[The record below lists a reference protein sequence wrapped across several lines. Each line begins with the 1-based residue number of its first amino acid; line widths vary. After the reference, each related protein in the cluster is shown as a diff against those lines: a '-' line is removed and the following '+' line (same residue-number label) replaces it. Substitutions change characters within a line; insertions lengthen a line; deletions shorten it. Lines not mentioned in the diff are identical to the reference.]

1 MVRSLWSAATGMN
14 AQQTNVDTISNNLA
28 NVNTT
33 GYKAQGAQFKSLLY
47 QELQTV
53 TTTAN
58 GEPKPVTSQVGL
70 GVRTAS
76 INQYFSQGSFLNT
89 DNPAGMAISGDG
101 FFSYFDTDGT
111 TRLYTRNG
119 NFSWALATNGGTDL
133 VLTTSDGNRV
143 LGVNGAEIRVTGNL
157 VASRITIDG
166 EGKIYYPNDDGVPT
180 QINNLQIG
188 LWQFPNRE
196 GLERVGSAAW
206 KETEA
211 SGAAVRETDAN
222 GNAVANATFER
233 STIVQGYLEGS
244 NVNVATEMVN
254 LIVAQRAYEMNS
266 TAIQTTDE
274 MMQTANSL
282 KR

>member
-28 NVNTT
+28 NVNTV

-58 GEPKPVTSQVGL
+58 GEPKPTNSQVGL
-70 GVRTAS
+70 GVRTS
-76 INQYFSQGSFLNT
+76 TINQFFSQGSFQNS
-89 DNPAGMAISGDG
+89 DNPAARALSGDG
-101 FFSYFDTDGT
+101 FFAYMAADGET
-111 TRLYTRNG
+111 VQYTRNG
-119 NFSWALATNGGTDL
+119 NFTWALQETGGNVL
-133 VLTTSDGNRV
+133 ELTTAEGNPVLDTNLNPILVESD
-143 LGVNGAEIRVTGNL
+143 A
-157 VASRITIDG
+157 VASRITIGSD
-166 EGKIYYPNDDGVPT
+166 GKIYYPDEKGVP
-180 QINNLQIG
+180 QQIG
-188 LWQFPNRE
+188 DAQIGIWQFRNRE

-206 KETEA
+206 IETAA
-211 SGAAVRETDAN
+211 SGEPISEAENPDGLKLT
-222 GNAVANATFER
+222 E
-233 STIVQGYLEGS
+233 IVQGYLEGS

-274 MMQTANSL
+274 MMQTANGL

>member
-33 GYKAQGAQFKSLLY
+33 GFKAQGAQFKSLLY

-58 GEPKPVTSQVGL
+58 GDPKPTTSQVGL
-70 GVRTAS
+70 GVRTS
-76 INQYFSQGSFLNT
+76 TINQFFSQGSFQDS
-89 DNPAGMAISGDG
+89 DNPAALAISGDG
-101 FFSYFDTDGT
+101 FFKYQGATAGEFY
-111 TRLYTRNG
+111 YTRNG
-119 NFSWALATNGGTDL
+119 NFTWALAQAGGTDL
-133 VLTTSDGNRV
+133 VLTTAEGNKV
-143 LGVNGAEIRVTGNL
+143 LSVDNQEIVVTGNA
-157 VASRITIDG
+157 VASRITIGGD
-166 EGKIYYPNDDGVPT
+166 GKIYYPNAEGVPT
-180 QINNLQIG
+180 EVGPQIG
-188 LWQFPNRE
+188 LFQFANRE
-196 GLERVGSAAW
+196 GLQRVGSAAW
-206 KETEA
+206 QATTA
-211 SGAAVRETDAN
+211 SGQEINENNAAN
-222 GNAVANATFER
+222 GIKKSE
-233 STIVQGYLEGS
+233 IVQGYLEGS

>member
-47 QELQTV
+47 QELQTI

-58 GEPKPVTSQVGL
+58 GNPKPTTSQVGL
-70 GVRTAS
+70 GVRTS
-76 INQYFSQGSFLNT
+76 TINQYFSQGSFQENA
-89 DNPAGMAISGDG
+89 NPAAIAISGDG
-101 FFSYFDTDGT
+101 FFKYQGATDGEV
-111 TRLYTRNG
+111 LYTRNG
-119 NFSWALATNGGTDL
+119 NFTWALDNGNAL
-133 VLTTSDGNRV
+133 VLTTAEGNKV
-143 LGVNGAEIRVTGNL
+143 LGINDNPIQVNGNF
-157 VASRITIDG
+157 VASRITIGGD
-166 EGKIYYPNDDGVPT
+166 GKIYYPDDKGVP
-180 QINNLQIG
+180 QEVNGQQIG

-196 GLERVGSAAW
+196 GLQRVGSVAW
-206 KETEA
+206 QETAA
-211 SGAAVRETDAN
+211 SGAAINENQGGAN
-222 GNAVANATFER
+222 IKKSEL
-233 STIVQGYLEGS
+233 VQGYLEGS

>member
-33 GYKAQGAQFKSLLY
+33 GFKAQGAQFKSLLY

-58 GEPKPVTSQVGL
+58 GAPKPTTSQVGL
-70 GVRTAS
+70 GVRTS
-76 INQYFSQGSFLNT
+76 TLNQFFSQGSFQEST
-89 DNPAGMAISGDG
+89 NPAALAISGDG
-101 FFSYFDTDGT
+101 FFKYQGATAGEVF
-111 TRLYTRNG
+111 YTRNG
-119 NFSWALATNGGTDL
+119 NFTWALAATGGTDL
-133 VLTTSDGNRV
+133 VLTTAEGNKV
-143 LGVNGAEIRVTGNL
+143 LDVNNQPITVTGNR
-157 VASRITIDG
+157 VASRITIGGD
-166 EGKIYYPNDDGVPT
+166 GKIYYPDDQGVP
-180 QINNLQIG
+180 QPVNNLQIG
-188 LWQFPNRE
+188 LFQFPNRE
-196 GLERVGSAAW
+196 GLQRVGSAAW
-206 KETEA
+206 QETAA
-211 SGAAVRETDAN
+211 SGVVINENNAN
-222 GNAVANATFER
+222 NGIRKSE
-233 STIVQGYLEGS
+233 IVQGYLEGS

>member
-1 MVRSLWSAATGMN
+1 MN

-33 GYKAQGAQFKSLLY
+33 GFKAQGAQFKSLLY

-58 GEPKPVTSQVGL
+58 GQPKPTTSQVGL
-70 GVRTAS
+70 GVRTS
-76 INQYFSQGSFLNT
+76 TLNQYFSQGSFL
-89 DNPAGMAISGDG
+89 DNANPSALAISGDG
-101 FFSYFDTDGT
+101 FFSYLDTDGQT
-111 TRLYTRNG
+111 KLYTRNG
-119 NFSWALATNGGTDL
+119 NFTWALAAAGGTDL
-133 VLTTSDGNRV
+133 VLTTAEGNKV
-143 LGVNGAEIRVTGNL
+143 LDINGAEIRLAGDM
-157 VASRITIDG
+157 VASRITIGGDG
-166 EGKIYYPNDDGVPT
+166 KVYYPDANGVPVD
-180 QINNLQIG
+180 QGKQIG
-188 LWQFPNRE
+188 LYQFRNRE

-206 KETEA
+206 KQTVA
-211 SGAAVRETDAN
+211 SGEVINENNAA
-222 GNAVANATFER
+222 GNIKKSE
-233 STIVQGYLEGS
+233 IVQGYLEGS

>member
-33 GYKAQGAQFKSLLY
+33 GFKAQGAQFKSLLY

-58 GEPKPVTSQVGL
+58 GEPKPTNSQVGL
-70 GVRTAS
+70 GVRTS
-76 INQYFSQGSFLNT
+76 TINQFFSQGSFQNS
-89 DNPAGMAISGDG
+89 DNPAALALSGDG
-101 FFSYFDTDGT
+101 FFAYQAADGET
-111 TRLYTRNG
+111 IHYTRNG
-119 NFSWALATNGGTDL
+119 NFTWARAVVGGTDL
-133 VLTTSDGNRV
+133 VLTTAEGNKV
-143 LGVNGAEIRVTGNL
+143 LDINGNEIRVTGNA
-157 VASRITIDG
+157 VASRITIGGD
-166 EGKIYYPNDDGVPT
+166 GKIYYPDDKGVP
-180 QINNLQIG
+180 QPVNNLQIG
-188 LWQFPNRE
+188 IWQFSNRE

-206 KETEA
+206 IQSAA
-211 SGAAVRETDAN
+211 SGEPILEEGAAGIKRTE
-222 GNAVANATFER
+222 
-233 STIVQGYLEGS
+233 IVQGYLEGS

-274 MMQTANSL
+274 MMQTANQL

>member
-58 GEPKPVTSQVGL
+58 GDPKPTNSQVGL
-70 GVRTAS
+70 GVRTS
-76 INQYFSQGSFLNT
+76 TINQFFSQGSFQT
-89 DNPAGMAISGDG
+89 SDNPAALALSGDG
-101 FFSYFDTDGT
+101 FFSYFDTDGAT
-111 TRLYTRNG
+111 QLYTRNG
-119 NFSWALATNGGTDL
+119 NFTWALKEAGGTNL
-133 VLTTSDGNRV
+133 VLTTAEGNKV
-143 LGVNGAEIRVTGNL
+143 LDINGQEIEVAGA
-157 VASRITIDG
+157 VASRITIGGD
-166 EGKIYYPNDDGVPT
+166 GKIYYPNAEGVPT
-180 QINNLQIG
+180 EVGKQIG
-188 LWQFPNRE
+188 IWQFTNRE

-206 KETEA
+206 KQTAA
-211 SGAAVRETDAN
+211 SGEALNENNAANIKKSE
-222 GNAVANATFER
+222 
-233 STIVQGYLEGS
+233 IVQGYLEGS

>member
-53 TTTAN
+53 TTTSN
-58 GEPKPVTSQVGL
+58 GAPKPTTSQVGL
-70 GVRTAS
+70 GVRTS
-76 INQYFSQGSFLNT
+76 TINQFFSQGSFLNS
-89 DNPAGMAISGDG
+89 DNPAAMAISGDG
-101 FFSYFDTDGT
+101 FFGYFDADGT
-111 TRLYTRNG
+111 TPLYTRNG
-119 NFSWALATNGGTDL
+119 NFTWALAETGGTDL
-133 VLTTSDGNRV
+133 VLTTAEGNKVIGIDGQ
-143 LGVNGAEIRVTGNL
+143 EIKVTGNL
-157 VASRITIDG
+157 VASRITIGGD
-166 EGKIYYPNDDGVPT
+166 GKIYYPDDQGVPT
-180 QINNLQIG
+180 QVGNFQIEMF
-188 LWQFPNRE
+188 QFPNRE

-206 KETEA
+206 KETAA
-211 SGAAVRETDAN
+211 SGEVIKESTAGAN
-222 GNAVANATFER
+222 TIKISE
-233 STIVQGYLEGS
+233 IVQGYLEGS

>member
-47 QELQTV
+47 QELQTI

-58 GEPKPVTSQVGL
+58 GAPKPTTSQVGL
-70 GVRTAS
+70 GVRTS
-76 INQYFSQGSFLNT
+76 TINQYFSQGSFQENA
-89 DNPAGMAISGDG
+89 NPAAIAISGDG
-101 FFSYFDTDGT
+101 FFKYQGATDGEV
-111 TRLYTRNG
+111 LYTRNG
-119 NFSWALATNGGTDL
+119 NFTWALDNGNAL
-133 VLTTSDGNRV
+133 VLTTAEGNKVLGINDNPIQVDGNF
-143 LGVNGAEIRVTGNL
+143 
-157 VASRITIDG
+157 VASRITIGGD
-166 EGKIYYPNDDGVPT
+166 GKIYYPDAQGVPQEVNGQ
-180 QINNLQIG
+180 QIS

-196 GLERVGSAAW
+196 GLQRIGSVAW
-206 KETEA
+206 QQTAA
-211 SGAAVRETDAN
+211 SGAAIDENQGGAN
-222 GNAVANATFER
+222 IKR
-233 STIVQGYLEGS
+233 SELVQGYLEGS

>member
-58 GEPKPVTSQVGL
+58 GDPKPVTSQVGL
-70 GVRTAS
+70 GVRTSS
-76 INQYFSQGSFLNT
+76 INQYFSQGSLLNS

-101 FFSYFDTDGT
+101 FFSYLDTDGT

-119 NFSWALATNGGTDL
+119 NFTWALAGNGSTDL
-133 VLTTSDGNRV
+133 VLTTAEGNKV
-143 LGVNGAEIRVTGNL
+143 LSTNNAEIRVTGNL
-157 VASRITIDG
+157 VASRITID
-166 EGKIYYPNDDGVPT
+166 EDGKIYYPDAEGVP
-180 QINNLQIG
+180 QQVNGLQIG

-206 KETEA
+206 RQTAA
-211 SGAAVRETDAN
+211 SGAAIPEAN
-222 GNAVANATFER
+222 SANNIRR
-233 STIVQGYLEGS
+233 SSIIQGYLEGS

>member
-33 GYKAQGAQFKSLLY
+33 GFKAQGAQFKSLLY

-58 GEPKPVTSQVGL
+58 GAPKPTTSQVGL
-70 GVRTAS
+70 GVRTS
-76 INQYFSQGSFLNT
+76 TLNQFFSQGSFQESA
-89 DNPAGMAISGDG
+89 NPAALAISGDG
-101 FFSYFDTDGT
+101 FFKYQGATAGEVF
-111 TRLYTRNG
+111 YTRNG
-119 NFSWALATNGGTDL
+119 NFTWALAATGGTDL
-133 VLTTSDGNRV
+133 VLTTAEGNKVLDVNNQPITVAGNR
-143 LGVNGAEIRVTGNL
+143 
-157 VASRITIDG
+157 VASRITIGGD
-166 EGKIYYPNDDGVPT
+166 GKIYYPDDQGVP
-180 QINNLQIG
+180 QPVNNLQIG
-188 LWQFPNRE
+188 LFQFPNRE
-196 GLERVGSAAW
+196 GLQRVGSAAW
-206 KETEA
+206 QETAA
-211 SGAAVRETDAN
+211 SGVVINENNAN
-222 GNAVANATFER
+222 NGIRKSE
-233 STIVQGYLEGS
+233 IVQGYLEGS

>member
-28 NVNTT
+28 NVNTV
-33 GYKAQGAQFKSLLY
+33 GYKAQGTQFKSLLY

-58 GEPKPVTSQVGL
+58 GTPKPTNSQVGL
-70 GVRTAS
+70 GVRTS
-76 INQYFSQGSFLNT
+76 TINQFFSQGSFQNS
-89 DNPAGMAISGDG
+89 DNPAALAISGDG
-101 FFSYFDTDGT
+101 FFSYMDADGET
-111 TRLYTRNG
+111 QLYTRNG
-119 NFSWALATNGGTDL
+119 NFTWALTETGGTT
-133 VLTTSDGNRV
+133 VELTTAEGNPVLDIDGNAITID
-143 LGVNGAEIRVTGNL
+143 NAI
-157 VASRITIDG
+157 ASRITIGGD
-166 EGKIYYPNDDGVPT
+166 GKIYYPNEEGVPEPV
-180 QINNLQIG
+180 NNLQIG
-188 LWQFPNRE
+188 IWQFRNRE

-206 KETEA
+206 KQTAA
-211 SGAAVRETDAN
+211 SGEPVLEADADN
-222 GNAVANATFER
+222 IKVSE
-233 STIVQGYLEGS
+233 IVQGYLEGS

-274 MMQTANSL
+274 MMQTANGL

>member
-14 AQQTNVDTISNNLA
+14 AQQVNVDTISNNLA

-58 GEPKPVTSQVGL
+58 GAPKPTNSQVGL
-70 GVRTAS
+70 GVRTS
-76 INQYFSQGSFLNT
+76 TINQFFSQGSFLT
-89 DNPAGMAISGDG
+89 SDNPASLALGGDG
-101 FFSYFDTDGT
+101 FFSYFDTDGQT
-111 TRLYTRNG
+111 QLYTRNG
-119 NFSWALATNGGTDL
+119 NFTWALAEVGGTDL
-133 VLTTSDGNRV
+133 VLTTAEGNKVLDINGEEITVDGNR
-143 LGVNGAEIRVTGNL
+143 
-157 VASRITIDG
+157 VASRITIGGD
-166 EGKIYYPNDDGVPT
+166 GKIYYPDDQGVPQ
-180 QINNLQIG
+180 QINGLQIG

-206 KETEA
+206 KETAA
-211 SGAAVRETDAN
+211 SGAAINENEAD
-222 GNAVANATFER
+222 GNIKR
-233 STIVQGYLEGS
+233 SELVQGYLEGS

-266 TAIQTTDE
+266 TAIQTTDQ

>member
-53 TTTAN
+53 TTTTN
-58 GEPKPVTSQVGL
+58 GNPKPVTSQVGL
-70 GVRTAS
+70 GTRTSA
-76 INQYFSQGSFLNT
+76 INQYFKQGSFLNN
-89 DNPAGMAISGDG
+89 DNPAALAISGDG
-101 FFSYFDTDGT
+101 FFAYQDIDGT
-111 TRLYTRNG
+111 TPIYTRNG
-119 NFSWALATNGGTDL
+119 NFTWALNGNNGGL
-133 VLTTSDGNRV
+133 VLTTAEGNRV
-143 LGVNGAEIRVTGNL
+143 LGINNQPIVVTGNDR
-157 VASRITIDG
+157 VASRITIDA
-166 EGKIYYPNDDGVPT
+166 EGKIYYPNAEGVPE
-180 QINNLQIG
+180 QVNGMQIG
-188 LWQFPNRE
+188 LWQFANRE
-196 GLERVGSAAW
+196 GLERVGSASW
-206 KETEA
+206 KVTTA
-211 SGAAVRETDAN
+211 SGAARPEFAQ
-222 GNAVANATFER
+222 GGGAVAGIVR
-233 STIVQGYLEGS
+233 STLAQGYLEGS

>member
-28 NVNTT
+28 NVNTV

-58 GEPKPVTSQVGL
+58 GTPKPTNSQVGL
-70 GVRTAS
+70 GVRTS
-76 INQYFSQGSFLNT
+76 TINQFFSQGSFQNS
-89 DNPAGMAISGDG
+89 DNPAALAISGDG
-101 FFSYFDTDGT
+101 FFSYMDADGET
-111 TRLYTRNG
+111 QLYTRNG
-119 NFSWALATNGGTDL
+119 NFTWALTETGGTT
-133 VLTTSDGNRV
+133 VELTTAEGNPV
-143 LGVNGAEIRVTGNL
+143 LDINGNAITIDNAI
-157 VASRITIDG
+157 ASRITIGGD
-166 EGKIYYPNDDGVPT
+166 GKIYYPNEEGVPEPV
-180 QINNLQIG
+180 NDLQIG
-188 LWQFPNRE
+188 IWQFRNRE

-206 KETEA
+206 KQTAA
-211 SGAAVRETDAN
+211 SGEPVLEAEADDIKVSE
-222 GNAVANATFER
+222 
-233 STIVQGYLEGS
+233 IVQGYLEGS

>member
-33 GYKAQGAQFKSLLY
+33 GYKAQVAQFKSLLY

-58 GEPKPVTSQVGL
+58 GAPKPVTSQVGL
-70 GVRTAS
+70 GTRTSS
-76 INQYFSQGSFLNT
+76 INQLFKQGSYLSS
-89 DNPAGMAISGDG
+89 DNPSALAIGGDG
-101 FFSYFDTDGT
+101 FFSYLDIDGT
-111 TRLYTRNG
+111 TKLYTRNG
-119 NFSWALATNGGTDL
+119 NFTWALQEDKTTL
-133 VLTTSDGNRV
+133 VLTTAEGNKV
-143 LGVNGAEIRVTGNL
+143 LSTQGAQITVPGGR
-157 VASRITIDG
+157 VASRITIDA
-166 EGKIYYPNDDGVPT
+166 EGKIFYPDDQGVP
-180 QINNLQIG
+180 QPVNNQQIG
-188 LWQFPNRE
+188 LWQFRNRE

-206 KETEA
+206 KKTDA
-211 SGAAVRETDAN
+211 SGDEILENGQGAN
-222 GNAVANATFER
+222 NNIKR
-233 STIVQGYLEGS
+233 SEIVQGYLEGS
-244 NVNVATEMVN
+244 NVNVANEMVN

>member
-33 GYKAQGAQFKSLLY
+33 GFKAQGAQFKSLLY

-53 TTTAN
+53 TTTTN
-58 GEPKPVTSQVGL
+58 GNPKPTNSQVGL
-70 GVRTAS
+70 GVRTS
-76 INQYFSQGSFLNT
+76 TINQFFSQGSFQDS
-89 DNPAGMAISGDG
+89 DNPAAVAISGDG
-101 FFSYFDTDGT
+101 FFSYFDTDGQT
-111 TRLYTRNG
+111 QLYTRNG
-119 NFSWALATNGGTDL
+119 NFTWALAAANSTDL
-133 VLTTSDGNRV
+133 VLTTAEGNKV
-143 LGVNGAEIRVTGNL
+143 LDSTGKEIRVTGNA
-157 VASRITIDG
+157 VASRITIGSDG
-166 EGKIYYPNDDGVPT
+166 KFYYPNAEGVPT
-180 QINNLQIG
+180 EIPGTGILG

-196 GLERVGSAAW
+196 GLQRVGSAAW
-206 KETEA
+206 AETAA
-211 SGAAVRETDAN
+211 SGRALPEETTA
-222 GNAVANATFER
+222 GLKKSE
-233 STIVQGYLEGS
+233 IVQGYLEGS

>member
-47 QELQTV
+47 QELQTI

-58 GEPKPVTSQVGL
+58 GAPKPTTSQVGL
-70 GVRTAS
+70 GVRTS
-76 INQYFSQGSFLNT
+76 TINQYFSQGSFQENA
-89 DNPAGMAISGDG
+89 NPAAIAISGDG
-101 FFSYFDTDGT
+101 FFKYQGATAEEVF
-111 TRLYTRNG
+111 YTRNG
-119 NFSWALATNGGTDL
+119 NFTWALDAGNAL
-133 VLTTSDGNRV
+133 VLTTAEGNKV
-143 LGVNGAEIRVTGNL
+143 LGVGNAPITVDGNF
-157 VASRITIDG
+157 VASRITIGGD
-166 EGKIYYPNDDGVPT
+166 GKIYYPDAQGVPQEVNGQ
-180 QINNLQIG
+180 QIS

-196 GLERVGSAAW
+196 GLQRIGSVAW
-206 KETEA
+206 QETAA
-211 SGAAVRETDAN
+211 SGAAIDENQGGAN
-222 GNAVANATFER
+222 IKR
-233 STIVQGYLEGS
+233 SELVQGYLEGS